1 MELLREGQAFKMRK
15 DMKRVK
21 KRLVAPMGAVLCVCA
36 FLLGCERGAST
47 PASQSVPTST
57 VSRAGVNSTTAS
69 IEERAHDPAYQ
80 KRLGE
85 FVEGMKRIVQ
95 RRAKIEARM
104 APLRELAKKAVPPDA
119 TEAQVEAELEGN
131 PKRYPGWNELVAAR
145 KSLAVEEE
153 KLKAAAQAA
162 VARRISGKETEG
174 RAPGAVSEAK

>member
-47 PASQSVPTST
+47 PASQSAPTST
-57 VSRAGVNSTTAS
+57 VSRAGVKSTTAS

-85 FVEGMKRIVQ
+85 FGEGMKRIVQ

-104 APLRELAKKAVPPDA
+104 APLRERARKALPSGA
-119 TEAQVEAELEGN
+119 TAAQVEAELEGH
-131 PKRYPGWNELVAAR
+131 PKRYPAWRELSDAL
-145 KSLAVEEE
+145 KSLAVEEGE
-153 KLKAAAQAA
+153 LRAAAQAT
-162 VARRISGKETEG
+162 VARRILRKETDD
-174 RAPGAVSEAK
+174 RASGAVSEAK